1 MILTMSLHIS
11 AIFTVFLGKFTRI
24 DVSIFIIVALFLP
37 LFILL
42 TIPTYKI
49 FYWSKSKK
57 RIFCLFAYPSLL
69 ILPMVLFGIY
79 AVLTGQNEKNLGVYI
94 PVFWT
99 FYIIFTNLLVII
111 FLPKKITQ
119 KRGNIYLWIG
129 IAGWIIIIVMYFV
142 M

>member
-1 MILTMSLHIS
+1 MGVHFFQDE
-11 AIFTVFLGKFTRI
+11 A

-99 FYIIFTNLLVII
+99 FYIIFTNLFGDYI
-111 FLPKKITQ
+111 FAKKNYS
-119 KRGNIYLWIG
+119 KKGG
-129 IAGWIIIIVMYFV
+129 IFIFGLG
-142 M
+142 

>member
-1 MILTMSLHIS
+1 MMAGEKYYSYLLRMFYSYLLS
-11 AIFTVFLGKFTRI
+11 FF
-24 DVSIFIIVALFLP
+24 LFLP
-37 LFILL
+37 LFLLL

-49 FYWSKSKK
+49 YYWSKSKK
-57 RIFCLFAYPSLL
+57 RIFCLFAYPALL

-129 IAGWIIIIVMYFV
+129 IAGWIIMIVMYFV